1 MKENSHAL
9 TEVSLVGRG
18 ASLMKLNEITP
29 STTTPHERRPPR
41 HV

>member
-18 ASLMKLNEITP
+18 ASLTKLNKITP
-29 STTTPHERRPPR
+29 VYDDPA
-41 HV
+41 